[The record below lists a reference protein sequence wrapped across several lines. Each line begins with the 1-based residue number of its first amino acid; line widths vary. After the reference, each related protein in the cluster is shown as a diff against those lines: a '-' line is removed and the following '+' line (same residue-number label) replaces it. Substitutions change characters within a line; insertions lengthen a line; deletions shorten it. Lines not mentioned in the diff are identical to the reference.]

1 MNPVAKV
8 GRGQPPGRLRTT
20 QPFTFLSGGSTGTG
34 VGHLCHLLWEAG
46 YQVGTVVP
54 LAPSQASL
62 FQLASA

>member
-1 MNPVAKV
+1 MNLVTKV
-8 GRGQPPGRLRTT
+8 GRGQPLGRLKTT
-20 QPFTFLSGGSTGTG
+20 QPVAFLSRGSTGTG

-62 FQLASA
+62 FQLAFA